1 MKFCI
6 FTLFILHSFIL
17 LAQPGDMSRTVHLR
31 VFTPKGELITKETNN
46 YVIKFQTKPQ
56 WGSAMATDLPESEIK
71 FKNRFEV
78 EVAFGDFLIM
88 TIQDKKTFMSITT
101 QGSIDSIVLT
111 EGNFT
116 FNRYQSYLFS
126 FHPGKDQKISN
137 LMLSDFINPDYK
149 GPLFTLEESE
159 FNSENHPGGCHKYAE
174 KIELKHGGNNW
185 ADNSC
190 NDEWQPPTI
199 SESESIN
206 EWADSLI
213 NLRTDDIRIMVYPLE
228 KTKFIKH
235 EFFLK
240 DRYWHKISLS
250 EDEGKSW
257 TEIMR
262 VMDEWYVNL
271 VYFPEDERIGI
282 EVANSGVVLISDYN
296 LKDWKYYT
304 QFPYMDD
311 QDPPVGKE
319 IGLVLRNENW
329 MDSYFGRFYFSE

>member
-1 MKFCI
+1 MKFFI
-6 FTLFILHSFIL
+6 FSVFILNSIWL
-17 LAQPGDMSRTVHLR
+17 SAQPGDMTRPLHIR
-31 VFTPKGELITKETNN
+31 IFTPKGDLISNETTH
-46 YVIKFQTKPQ
+46 YAVKFQTKAQ
-56 WGSAMATDLPESEIK
+56 WGNSKTLDLLAADIK
-71 FKNRFEV
+71 FKGRFEV
-78 EVAFGDFLIM
+78 ELVYGDYLIM
-88 TIQDKKTFMSITT
+88 TIQNKKSLMTITT
-101 QGSIDSIVLT
+101 QGSIDSIVFT

-116 FNRYQSYLFS
+116 FDIYQSFLFS
-126 FHPGKDQKISN
+126 FYPGKEQKISN
-137 LMLSDFINPDYK
+137 WKLSDFIDPEFK

-159 FNSENHPGGCHKYAE
+159 YNSENHQGGCHKYAE

-199 SESESIN
+199 TEKESIN
-206 EWADSLI
+206 EWVDSLI
-213 NLRTDDIRIMVYPLE
+213 NLRSNDIRIMVYPLE
-228 KTKFIKH
+228 KTKLIKH

-250 EDEGKSW
+250 DDEGKSW

-271 VYFPEDERIGI
+271 VYFPEEEKIGI
-282 EVANSGVVLISDYN
+282 DVANSGVVLISDYN
-296 LKDWKYYT
+296 LKEWKYFTSY
-304 QFPYMDD
+304 PYMDD